1 MISDEL
7 LDKRLDELA
16 DDLVRGL
23 TWQDAHLFEWEGGSK
38 QEMYGGDENW
48 THYASIQIYGSS
60 YGPSLDIVVA
70 KDVCWTDDEDSED
83 EDYYAYSDYALADDL
98 MDLCNDRLQVPDY
111 AVVGFVTMDDG
122 CLWAIWLF
130 DGDPSEQEVGS

>member
-16 DDLVRGL
+16 DECVGGL
-23 TWQDAHLFEWEGGSK
+23 TWQDAHLFKWEGGGK

-48 THYASIQIYGSS
+48 THYASIQLYGSS
-60 YGPSLDIVVA
+60 YGPSLDEIVRD
-70 KDVCWTDDEDSED
+70 DVCYDDDVDDHD
-83 EDYYAYSDYALADDL
+83 EYAYMEYALADDL
-98 MDLCNDRLQVPDY
+98 MDACNDRLQVPEY
-111 AVVGFVTMDDG
+111 AVAGFVTMEDN

-130 DGDPSEQEVGS
+130 DGDPSEQEVDS